1 MKTARASGT
10 TARDDLYAGVSLS
23 GVRDLAATGWAA
35 GIIIACVL
43 MIPAPPTAQLGGSG
57 WAAAI
62 GVQALSLAGL
72 IAFRRRGRGVTF
84 RTLLVVTW
92 VLPLDLGIM
101 QWLAGGWSAP
111 YHELLLPALILGSAG
126 LPPRRFA
133 PFAALV
139 AVVALAPA
147 IYAPDRDALLDVATE
162 LTVWLFVTSMLSM
175 LMVRVRGQARLAR
188 RDQLTRLANRRAL
201 DELFD
206 GPRTGRLVLAIGD
219 LDGFKEIN
227 DRHGHLAGD
236 ACLTQVAA
244 VLAECAR
251 AGDHIFRWGGD
262 EFAVLLPE
270 TDPVVAEAIFARL
283 EATVAK
289 LVRDPA
295 GAPITITFGWS
306 AGDEH
311 TRLSELTAQADTALL
326 GRKRRASA
334 TIGGAQDGR
343 RPMPI

>member
-1 MKTARASGT
+1 VKTARASGN

-43 MIPAPPTAQLGGSG
+43 MIPAPPTAQLGGWG

-62 GVQALSLAGL
+62 GVQALSLSGL

-92 VLPLDLGIM
+92 LLPIDLGVM
-101 QWLAGGWSAP
+101 QWLAGG
-111 YHELLLPALILGSAG
+111 
-126 LPPRRFA
+126 
-133 PFAALV
+133 
-139 AVVALAPA
+139 
-147 IYAPDRDALLDVATE
+147 
-162 LTVWLFVTSMLSM
+162 
-175 LMVRVRGQARLAR
+175 
-188 RDQLTRLANRRAL
+188 
-201 DELFD
+201 
-206 GPRTGRLVLAIGD
+206 
-219 LDGFKEIN
+219 
-227 DRHGHLAGD
+227 
-236 ACLTQVAA
+236 
-244 VLAECAR
+244 CAR
-251 AGDHIFRWGGD
+251 AWDQIFRWGGD
-262 EFAVLLPE
+262 EFAVLLPD

-283 EATVAK
+283 EATVAE

-311 TRLSELTAQADTALL
+311 TQLSELTAQADTALL

-334 TIGGAQDGR
+334 TTPSARDGR
-343 RPMPI
+343 RPLPI